1 MSAITDPI
9 ADLLTRIRNAQR
21 ANHEQVE
28 IPASKLKLEIVR
40 ILAEERFIKGYQQV
54 VDDKQGT
61 LRVQLKYGAR
71 REPVIT
77 NLKRVSKPG
86 LRVYKSADELKRV
99 LGGMGIAIISTSKG
113 VLTDSQARR
122 AHVGG
127 EVLCEVW

>member
-21 ANHEQVE
+21 ANHDQVE
-28 IPASKLKLEIVR
+28 IPASKLKREIVR
-40 ILAEERFIKGYQQV
+40 ILAEERFITSYQDV
-54 VDDKQGT
+54 PDDKQGRI
-61 LRVQLKYGAR
+61 RVQLKYGSR

-99 LGGMGIAIISTSKG
+99 LGGMGIAILSTSKG
-113 VLTDSQARR
+113 VLTDAQARR